1 MADRNAATQDRAQC
15 GHDTL
20 AETGIG
26 NVQFCHDC
34 QVFHLNLRAMTLRF
48 APGEFSALCWM
59 LGQAWSR
66 VQMEPH
72 AEPACAADERGTGG
86 VH

>member
-1 MADRNAATQDRAQC
+1 MTIQC
-15 GHDTL
+15 GHETL
-20 AETGIG
+20 AETGLG

-48 APGEFSALCWM
+48 AASEFSALCWM
-59 LGQAWSR
+59 LGEAWAR
-66 VQMEPH
+66 VRLEPRG
-72 AEPACAADERGTGG
+72 EAASAAPERRGPDG